1 MNRVNVIQ
9 RKNRYRFRLL
19 QAGCIAGIILSL
31 SYFLLLTPAAAQVD
45 LKASTAPV
53 ILDGRQIFRV
63 SRSGQFTAK
72 ERADLI
78 NSQLRE
84 AVSSPELLRVR
95 IEKRNQLPTI
105 LLNDRYLLTVTESD
119 EAPGTTPQEQAETW
133 AMLIQQVVNQSQE
146 ERSGQYLWDALIEAT
161 GIALGAVALHFVL
174 GWFWHDTIRRVLQK
188 VLPVPN
194 PSPSFDL
201 ILDLTL
207 LSARVGLWVATVL
220 YITNLFPLTRRWSYE
235 IIGSLSTTF
244 TAPIITL
251 GNKAYSVTGLLM
263 FVAVWWGLLMVAG
276 TTTNVLRSRILQV
289 AGINRAAQEIVA
301 VFTKYSLIT
310 LGTVV
315 LLQIWG
321 LDLSSLTILASALGV
336 GIGFGFQDI
345 AKNFG
350 SGLVLI
356 LERPI
361 QIGDFIEV
369 GEYKG
374 IVERIGSRS
383 TLIRTLDQVSI
394 IVPNSRFLEKELI
407 NWNHGNPVSGV
418 RLSVGVAYD
427 SNVEAVREV
436 LLAAASDHP
445 DVLSVPEP
453 QVLLKGFGDNSL
465 NFELRVWTNQPSKQ
479 FIIRSDLYYHIERDL
494 RRRKIIIPFPQR
506 DLHLRTGHLPIQVSP
521 QLEALLF
528 QLLQTQKVQSNQES
542 DLSGNGSKDPSVAR
556 ESEGDESGKGKG
568 SRM

>member
-1 MNRVNVIQ
+1 MIQ

-31 SYFLLLTPAAAQVD
+31 SCFLLLTPAAAQVD

-201 ILDLTL
+201 ILSLTL

-276 TTTNVLRSRILQV
+276 TATNVLRSRILQV

-418 RLSVGVAYD
+418 RLSVGVAYE
-427 SNVEAVREV
+427 SNVDEVREV
-436 LLAAASDHP
+436 LLAAASDHA

-453 QVLLKGFGDNSL
+453 QVLLKGFGENSL

-556 ESEGDESGKGKG
+556 ESEGDESGQGKG